1 METHVETCSLGGTER
16 ATGPSAPPPRPCHR
30 GGGQGR
36 GQRAARGAEGAGEG
50 GQGRQQGTTATGL
63 GRAAHRSLTLRR
75 PKSAP
80 RWSSLRRARRA
91 AGGTACRAKRRALSS
106 SRGAPRL
113 AARSSSSATASAI
126 LAAPPRGPPQPQP
139 PPLATA
145 RAVAKGFSRV
155 RHRRRKQN
163 GGRHPPRGH
172 WAAALGA
179 LLGDG
184 PAPAVG
190 GSVLPGGRA
199 GTPPRGA
206 EEESR
211 HPPGGTGG
219 NVRGVD
225 GSPQPRWWEWCSS
238 GVRSG

>member
-91 AGGTACRAKRRALSS
+91 AGGTACRAKRRARSS

-199 GTPPRGA
+199 GTPLGGLRRRVGTLGDRG
-206 EEESR
+206 
-211 HPPGGTGG
+211 
-219 NVRGVD
+219 
-225 GSPQPRWWEWCSS
+225 
-238 GVRSG
+238 